1 MLLELVWHNM
11 SFRHMDYLKQ
21 YIATLTVL
29 EFLISFNISVFVG
42 QKKLNLLKHLLNLE
56 L

>member
-1 MLLELVWHNM
+1 MLLELVWHNI
-11 SFRHMDYLKQ
+11 SFRHRDYLKQ

-42 QKKLNLLKHLLNLE
+42 QKLNLLKHLLNLE